1 MMRAVRRAVLA
12 LTSLLVACPP
22 TIDPGECPP
31 DSQDQQLAGKAVV
44 MQRCLGCHS
53 TTREDGARLG
63 APDDLNFD
71 DLEVVRREADAM
83 FGQVKEG
90 QMPPTAP
97 LGIEETEQLRVW
109 LACGAE
115 L

>member
-1 MMRAVRRAVLA
+1 MMPAVRRGVLL
-12 LTSLLVACPP
+12 LTTFLFACPP

-31 DSQDQQLAGKAVV
+31 DSEAQQLAGKGVV
-44 MQRCLGCHS
+44 AQRCQSCHS
-53 TTREDGARLG
+53 TTLQDAARQG
-63 APDDLNFD
+63 APDDLSFD

-90 QMPPTAP
+90 QMPPNAP
-97 LGIEETEQLRVW
+97 LPPDEVEKMRVW

-115 L
+115 